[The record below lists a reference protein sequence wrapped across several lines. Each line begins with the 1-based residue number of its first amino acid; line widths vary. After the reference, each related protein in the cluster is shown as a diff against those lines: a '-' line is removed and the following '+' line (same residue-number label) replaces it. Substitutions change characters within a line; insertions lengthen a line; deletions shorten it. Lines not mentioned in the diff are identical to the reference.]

1 MIVRF
6 KVVPKP
12 EADIFWQQEPPKR
25 KDDID
30 LDEIERRAEDFSKR
44 VGEYL
49 DEQGAD
55 YRIDY
60 GILDQAMVSS
70 EWEDGRSEVLLFPR
84 FEVITRTCFPGDPPE
99 DMPDR
104 IDEMLE
110 ASGLGEFLFYDGWE
124 SGSCASDDPG
134 EWPKNY
140 WYEHRGDGFKTSKT
154 IESHDFGPRYETG
167 LKKLKA
173 KLLR

>member
-6 KVVPKP
+6 KTVPKP
-12 EADIFWQQEPPKR
+12 EADILWQQEPPR
-25 KDDID
+25 GKDVID
-30 LDEIERRAEDFSKR
+30 LDEIERRAEDFAKC
-44 VGEYL
+44 VGKYL
-49 DEQGAD
+49 DEQGAS

-60 GILDQAMVSS
+60 GILDQAVVSS
-70 EWEDGRSEVLLFPR
+70 AWEGGSDETLLFPR

-99 DMPDR
+99 DMPER

-110 ASGLGEFLFYDGWE
+110 ASGLSEYLFYDGWE
-124 SGSCASDDPG
+124 SGSCETNDAN

-140 WYEHRGDGFKTSKT
+140 WYEHRGDRFVTSKT

-173 KLLR
+173 RLLR